1 MNKLTESQ
9 IIERVA
15 AYFKSSFRFLS
26 QLYRIKR
33 EYPIKIGSNNCRADI
48 VLYKGS
54 NIFGKL
60 EDDILVIVECKA
72 EGRSKEEGIAQLKSY
87 LCATDTPIGIF
98 ANKGS
103 PYGWSYFKNLGRNT
117 FEIIDRERFRKLVNE
132 FVKGEKD
139 IKTHVNEQ
147 VDKRIQLAVEA
158 NLRNSGNS
166 INKRTQELVEQ
177 EAKKRMS
184 EDSINQYAYN
194 ELQNTYNKLQTKY
207 THLESQ
213 LTLTKMNLESSRS
226 GSFWGWTFFI
236 IAVIII
242 IVIGSNV
249 L

>member
-1 MNKLTESQ
+1 MNKLTEPQ
-9 IIERVA
+9 IIERVVV
-15 AYFKSSFRFLS
+15 YFKNSFRFPS

-72 EGRSKEEGIAQLKSY
+72 ERRSKEEGIAQLKSY

-103 PYGWSYFKNLGRNT
+103 PDGWSYFKNLGRNT
-117 FEIIDRERFRKLVNE
+117 FEIIDRERFRSLVNE

-139 IKTHVNEQ
+139 IETHVNEQ
-147 VDKRIQLAVEA
+147 VDRRKQLAVET

-184 EDSINQYAYN
+184 EDAINQYAYN
-194 ELQNTYNKLQTKY
+194 ELQTKY
-207 THLESQ
+207 SNLESQ

-226 GSFWGWTFFI
+226 GSFWGWTLFI

-242 IVIGSNV
+242 ITIGSNM
-249 L
+249 